1 MEKGTI
7 YIPEFCNS
15 SFGEQSPAYC
25 LSLIFAAQK
34 SLLIDYS
41 ALIRLSL
48 RISPAVAH
56 SSMFGHKPRQC
67 FKGSFYF
74 FHTKAAKHFKPQQ
87 FNRSLVTYL
96 LFLLVS
102 KISAE

>member
-48 RISPAVAH
+48 RISLAVAH

-67 FKGSFYF
+67 FRGSF
-74 FHTKAAKHFKPQQ
+74 
-87 FNRSLVTYL
+87 
-96 LFLLVS
+96 LFLSHKSS
-102 KISAE
+102 KALQTTAVQQISCDLFVISACFKDLS